1 MTQSFINPSDALLHG
16 QAAATVNTCKSTH
29 PSSKWART
37 VAPHRWTSP
46 DAKITRY
53 ILALSPLLSSDL
65 QGLRRTQTPPNLIQM
80 WTRGSLSKQT
90 GEKERKSGGYPHMR
104 RSQTEI
110 DESIDIKATD
120 ARCLKLS
127 FPYISAGQPGEGGGE
142 PSSAFSERKKET
154 LFLSL
159 LLFLVVSSRSISQRA
174 RRF

>member
-65 QGLRRTQTPPNLIQM
+65 QGLRRTQTPPHLIQM
-80 WTRGSLSKQT
+80 WTRGPLSKQT
-90 GEKERKSGGYPHMR
+90 GEKKEKKWRPSAYAEESNGDWWIDRHKGYWCAL
-104 RSQTEI
+104 SQTF
-110 DESIDIKATD
+110 
-120 ARCLKLS
+120 
-127 FPYISAGQPGEGGGE
+127 FPYISAGQPGGE
-142 PSSAFSERKKET
+142 NRVPHSPKVKRDS
-154 LFLSL
+154 LF
-159 LLFLVVSSRSISQRA
+159 VSSSFSS
-174 RRF
+174 RFLRINIAAAT